1 MPAACFPHSFQS
13 AHSDRHQRVPLRE
26 SQANRALLRSTG
38 PLDHMIDTH
47 VTRTKRVC
55 ARGLPHSK
63 SSVGSNSARPTP
75 GVNPTEKLARPG
87 AQKSASIDGTEL
99 AQSRAPAAATL
110 MTLLEQARS
119 EHVRKDVAVTLLG
132 YSGIHAGIASGP
144 VVNIGIGAGVGYIID
159 LSGPPGDQNGSRSHL
174 SAVGG
179 VIYDHEPAALVD
191 VTPEDEQ

>member
-1 MPAACFPHSFQS
+1 MTAAASRTTGTDCENACAASTS
-13 AHSDRHQRVPLRE
+13 ARRAAAIIRLGNTWE
-26 SQANRALLRSTG
+26 SPRRRY
-38 PLDHMIDTH
+38 DEIDG
-47 VTRTKRVC
+47 VC

>member
-1 MPAACFPHSFQS
+1 
-13 AHSDRHQRVPLRE
+13 
-26 SQANRALLRSTG
+26 
-38 PLDHMIDTH
+38 
-47 VTRTKRVC
+47 
-55 ARGLPHSK
+55 
-63 SSVGSNSARPTP
+63 
-75 GVNPTEKLARPG
+75 
-87 AQKSASIDGTEL
+87 
-99 AQSRAPAAATL
+99 